1 VKGWEEAYLIDGCFD
16 QDRMLALIQEVLRD
30 GRRQG
35 FPMTRLWANMEWS
48 LEENCPGVE
57 QLVEYESRLNDVLP
71 QYPDVVVCTYQL
83 NRFSAKVVMDVLRI
97 HPLAIVGGIL
107 HHNPFYVTPREFKQ
121 ELMARSRSHM

>member
-1 VKGWEEAYLIDGCFD
+1 
-16 QDRMLALIQEVLRD
+16 
-30 GRRQG
+30 
-35 FPMTRLWANMEWS
+35 MTRLWANMEWS